1 MALSTRY
8 EHHIKDYQ
16 HGYNCQK
23 IQTGKRRSYLKR
35 SLARKCNISTIA
47 WNIPWGWGN
56 SMSVKLHQFLRRGQH
71 WLNLFNL
78 LNRPSI
84 ISWGP
89 WWIISSVHC
98 MFSFQRNYFYES
110 LMMHHRLCI
119 IDRSPNKNGVIDRSR
134 TTKWI
139 GWIRKQV
146 NKEEKALL

>member
-1 MALSTRY
+1 MALSTIY

-110 LMMHHRLCI
+110 FNDAPSIVHHRSI
-119 IDRSPNKNGVIDRSR
+119 SKQKWRHRSISNNKMDWMDQKTG
-134 TTKWI
+134 K
-139 GWIRKQV
+139 
-146 NKEEKALL
+146 